1 MCIYG
6 ALNKQKQ
13 EGNCTYHLARESRR
27 HLPKNRQTERDKRD
41 RETEDNKIII
51 IIIIVGERI
60 NKTINLNFSRIKK
73 CKYIFTY
80 ASVLKII
87 HAGTNRSGRR
97 RRGGGEEE
105 EEEEEEERME
115 APRSPDY
122 AWAGAASSNLFFSEP
137 GSRRS
142 SAAHRTGAETTVPE
156 GYSVYFSLLGVL
168 AVVSGARQLAP
179 LIKSFNKRRSR
190 QECTGSSSRRICI
203 FF

>member
-1 MCIYG
+1 MCTKAPSFDPPLKHQAQAQG
-6 ALNKQKQ
+6 GPQRM
-13 EGNCTYHLARESRR
+13 LA
-27 HLPKNRQTERDKRD
+27 
-41 RETEDNKIII
+41 
-51 IIIIVGERI
+51 
-60 NKTINLNFSRIKK
+60 
-73 CKYIFTY
+73 
-80 ASVLKII
+80 
-87 HAGTNRSGRR
+87 
-97 RRGGGEEE
+97 GEEE

>member
-1 MCIYG
+1 
-6 ALNKQKQ
+6 
-13 EGNCTYHLARESRR
+13 
-27 HLPKNRQTERDKRD
+27 
-41 RETEDNKIII
+41 
-51 IIIIVGERI
+51 
-60 NKTINLNFSRIKK
+60 
-73 CKYIFTY
+73 
-80 ASVLKII
+80 
-87 HAGTNRSGRR
+87 
-97 RRGGGEEE
+97 
-105 EEEEEEERME
+105 ME

-142 SAAHRTGAETTVPE
+142 STAHRTGAETTVPE

-203 FF
+203 FFNALISLMYVNVAGRRGRQGADVNGRDLAAKP